1 MNSPTRVFLDTNV
14 FIIGAAYEEGVEAK
28 ILRWLGYGEDNAS
41 SVELVVS
48 QDLFHQI
55 LRVGKRLKNKDWGAQ
70 IVGRLWNDLNLV
82 YVLVNQ
88 EEVDEVLR
96 QGKVPRED
104 ITVYLAARNGQA
116 QCFVSS
122 NHVLIRALCQQTGE
136 FECLTPQEFA
146 EKYLATNV

>member
-1 MNSPTRVFLDTNV
+1 MNPPSRVFLDTNV
-14 FIIGAAYEEGVEAK
+14 FIIGAAYEDGAEAK
-28 ILRWLGYGEDNAS
+28 ILRWLGYGEENAS
-41 SVELVVS
+41 SVEVVVS
-48 QDLFHQI
+48 QDLFQQI

-70 IVGRLWNDLNLV
+70 IVGHLWNDLNLV

-88 EEVDEVLR
+88 EEVEEVLR

-104 ITVYLAARNGQA
+104 ITVYLAARNGLA

-146 EKYLATNV
+146 EKYF